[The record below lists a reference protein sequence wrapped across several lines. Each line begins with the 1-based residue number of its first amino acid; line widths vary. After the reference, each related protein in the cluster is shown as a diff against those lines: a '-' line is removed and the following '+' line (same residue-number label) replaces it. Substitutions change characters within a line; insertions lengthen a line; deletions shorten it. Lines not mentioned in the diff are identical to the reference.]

1 MRKGYVMSES
11 LEELKS
17 LEPQFVG
24 LVSDSSVGL
33 LGYVVV
39 DSTIDG
45 HSCGGL
51 RLDGGVTVEELKGL
65 ARSMTLK
72 YGFSGMA
79 QGGAKAGISADP
91 DLPADQKRD
100 LLVRF
105 GEIIGPLLRS
115 RFYISGTDMNTTVGD
130 VEAML
135 RAAAMKV
142 AGPRRDKGKKSGFF
156 TALGV
161 MVAAEAAAPA
171 TGFSLAGS
179 TVAVEGFGAVGSAF
193 AWLMAK
199 KKGAKV
205 VAVSTTHGAIHN
217 ANGLDV
223 EILLRLREKFG
234 NGAVTAYEN
243 ADRINNNDLLDL
255 KVDIL
260 SPCARHHCIDLS
272 NVARIQARLVCP
284 GANIPVT
291 HEADKV
297 LFSRGIVSVPPFA
310 ANCGGVLG
318 NKVEMLG
325 VDDDFIEAF
334 IRRKNAGR
342 ILALIAE
349 SRKIGE
355 APIFLAERYA
365 MSRFRKM
372 QEATARGGIGGEI
385 YRVGLKA
392 FNAGLLPEPILRPFA
407 PVYLEKAMASDPE
420 VRGDQS

>member
-1 MRKGYVMSES
+1 MSES

-24 LVSDSSVGL
+24 MVSDRSIGL

-39 DSTIDG
+39 DTTIDG

-51 RLDGGVTVEELKGL
+51 RFDSGVTVEELKGL

-91 DLPADQKRD
+91 DMPEEKKRD

-115 RFYISGTDMNTTVGD
+115 RFYISGTDMNTKVGD
-130 VEAML
+130 IDTMM

-142 AGPRRDKGKKSGFF
+142 PSPRKSKGKKSGFF

-161 MVAAEAAAPA
+161 MVAAEAAAPV
-171 TGFSLAGS
+171 TGFNLAGS
-179 TVAVEGFGAVGSAF
+179 TVAIEGFGAVGSALG
-193 AWLMAK
+193 WLMTR

-205 VAVSTTHGAIHN
+205 VAVSTSRGAIHN
-217 ANGLDV
+217 ANGLDMEV
-223 EILLRLREKFG
+223 LLRLREKFG
-234 NGAVTAYEN
+234 NACVTAYEN
-243 ADRINNNDLLDL
+243 AERIRNEDLLEL
-255 KVDIL
+255 NVDCL
-260 SPCARHHCIDLS
+260 SPCARHHCIDLE

-297 LFSRGIVSVPPFA
+297 LFSRGIVSVPPFS

-325 VDDDFIEAF
+325 VDDEFIEAF

-365 MSRFRKM
+365 MSRFRTM
-372 QEATARGGIGGEI
+372 QETAARGGIGGEI

-392 FNAGLLPEPILRPFA
+392 FNAGLLPEPVLRPFA
-407 PVYLEKAMASDPE
+407 PFYLEKAMASDPE
-420 VRGDQS
+420 VRGEQS

>member
-1 MRKGYVMSES
+1 MSES

-24 LVSDSSVGL
+24 VASDRSIGL

-45 HSCGGL
+45 HACGGL
-51 RLDGGVTVEELKGL
+51 RFDSGVTVEELKGL
-65 ARSMTLK
+65 AWSMTLK

-91 DLPADQKRD
+91 DLPEERRRE

-115 RFYISGTDMNTTVGD
+115 RFYISGTDMNTTVAD
-130 VEAML
+130 IDTMM

-142 AGPRRDKGKKSGFF
+142 PAPRRDKGKKSGLF

-171 TGFSLAGS
+171 TGFTLAGS
-179 TVAVEGFGAVGSAF
+179 TVAIEGFGAVGSAF
-193 AWLMAK
+193 GWLMAK

-205 VAVSTTHGAIHN
+205 VAVSTSRGAIYN

-223 EILLRLREKFG
+223 EVLLRLREEFG
-234 NGAVTAYEN
+234 NASVTAYEH
-243 ADRINNNDLLDL
+243 ADRIRNEELLEL
-255 KVDIL
+255 KVDLL
-260 SPCARHHCIDLS
+260 SPCARHHCIDLN
-272 NVARIQARLVCP
+272 NVTRIQARLVCP

-325 VDDDFIEAF
+325 VDDEFIEAF

-365 MSRFRKM
+365 MSRFRAM
-372 QEATARGGIGGEI
+372 QETAVRGGIGGEI

-392 FNAGLLPEPILRPFA
+392 FNAGLLPERVLRPLA
-407 PVYLEKAMASDPE
+407 PIYLEKAMATDPE
-420 VRGDQS
+420 VRGEQT